1 MNGPLLLAWRHM
13 AHHPARTTIL
23 SACLGLALFLPVA
36 AALVTDDYR
45 QGLSSR
51 AAHTPLIAGAPG
63 NRFDL
68 TLATLYYR
76 GQDLATLPLS
86 ARDTL
91 SGAGD
96 SSDALALAIPMHQRF
111 TARGAPL
118 VGVGFEYFA
127 FRDLSPAAGTLPR
140 TLGDVV
146 LGAELASTL
155 AMAPGDTL
163 YSDPREVYDIARPAA
178 LALSVC
184 GVLAATGG
192 PDDRVAFVDINTASL
207 LDGLLHG
214 HDDADALDDPALLGR
229 SPSLVV
235 VSPALIEH
243 NEVTSVNAADFHSHG
258 DRGELPV
265 TSFVLVPHS
274 AKASTLLSSRINNG
288 GQWQVVSPRA
298 VIDDLMGFVFRIK
311 TLFDAVAGLLIGT
324 TALLVGLV
332 LALSMRLRADEMT
345 TLQRIGCSKSMVARL
360 HALELGC
367 VVLLGAGFAAGM
379 LALTMTW
386 LPDVMTVLN

>member
-1 MNGPLLLAWRHM
+1 MNGPLLLAWRHI

-23 SACLGLALFLPVA
+23 SACLGLALYLPTA
-36 AALVTDDYR
+36 AALVTDDYQ

-51 AAHTPLIAGAPG
+51 AVHTPLIAGAPG

-68 TLATLYYR
+68 TLSTLYFR
-76 GQDLATLPLS
+76 GHDLATLPLS
-86 ARDTL
+86 AQAAL
-91 SGAGD
+91 SGAEGGGH
-96 SSDALALAIPMHQRF
+96 ALALAIPMHQRF

-127 FRDLSPAAGTLPR
+127 LRELLPAAGTLPR

-146 LGAELASTL
+146 LGAELAATL
-155 AMAPGDTL
+155 GMAPGQTL

-192 PDDRVAFVDINTASL
+192 PDDRVAFVDMATASL
-207 LDGLLHG
+207 LEGLLHG
-214 HDDADALDDPALLGR
+214 HDDADALDDPSLLGR
-229 SPSLVV
+229 SPNLVV
-235 VSPALIEH
+235 VSPALVEH
-243 NEVTSVNAADFHSHG
+243 NGVTTLNAADFHNHG
-258 DRGELPV
+258 ERDNLPV
-265 TSFVLVPHS
+265 TSFVIVPKS

-288 GQWQVVSPRA
+288 GQWQIVSPRT

-311 TLFDAVAGLLIGT
+311 TLFDTVAGLLIGT

-345 TLQRIGCSKSMVARL
+345 TLQRIGCSKAMVARL
-360 HALELGC
+360 HALEVGC
-367 VVLLGAGFAAGM
+367 VVLLGAAWAAGL

-386 LPDVMTVLN
+386 LPDVMTLLT

>member
-1 MNGPLLLAWRHM
+1 MNGPLLLAWRHI
-13 AHHPARTTIL
+13 AHHPARTSIL
-23 SACLGLALFLPVA
+23 SACLGLALYLPMA
-36 AALVTDDYR
+36 AALITDDYQR
-45 QGLSSR
+45 GLSSR
-51 AAHTPLIAGAPG
+51 ADHTPLIAGAPG

-68 TLATLYYR
+68 TLAALYFR
-76 GQDLATLPLS
+76 GHDLATLPLS
-86 ARDTL
+86 AQAAL
-91 SGAGD
+91 SGTEDGG
-96 SSDALALAIPMHQRF
+96 DALALAIPMHQRF

-127 FRDLSPAAGTLPR
+127 FRELLPAAGTLPR
-140 TLGDVV
+140 TLGDVA
-146 LGAELASTL
+146 LGADLAK
-155 AMAPGDTL
+155 AFDMAPGDTL

-192 PDDRVAFVDINTASL
+192 PDDRAAFVDIGTASL

-229 SPSLVV
+229 SPNLVM
-235 VSPALIEH
+235 VSPALVEH
-243 NEVTSVNAADFHSHG
+243 NEVTTVNAADFHSHG
-258 DRGELPV
+258 ERGELPV
-265 TSFVLVPHS
+265 TSFLLVPQN

-288 GQWQVVSPRA
+288 GQWQIVSPRA

-311 TLFDAVAGLLIGT
+311 TLFDSVAWLLIGT

-332 LALSMRLRADEMT
+332 LALSMRLRTDEMT
-345 TLQRIGCSKSMVARL
+345 TLRRIGCSKGMVARL
-360 HALELGC
+360 HGLEVGS
-367 VVLLGAGFAAGM
+367 VVLLGAAFATGL